1 MRNFQRIPDKPRSFL
16 EIRNVGILIADELA
30 KYVKVIGFNQNNRSM
45 HMTKPD
51 TIIGYVVLH
60 YFSYDSTIQTI
71 QSIIDHD
78 ESAVIVLVDNCSP
91 NGSGKSLR
99 EKFTNQANIEVVLL
113 KENLGFAKG
122 NNAGY
127 KILKEKYNVDYICI
141 LNNDVLIL
149 DSDMKQKLF
158 NVYRLY
164 GFGILGPRIIHADGS
179 ENIFN
184 KKLPPIEY
192 YENLLE
198 QTQGL
203 LNQVK
208 NRSDLSLYI
217 GDKIKKFKQVI
228 SHKIKKNN
236 PDTNIDFDALLHGC
250 CIFFSPQFINKFDDA
265 FYPETFL
272 YGEEE
277 LLYLKCQRNGLKSV
291 YYPSITI
298 QHLEDVA
305 TNSSMQQVKER
316 QVRKLTN
323 SIASL
328 KIIIKTYKDPSALV
342 E

>member
-1 MRNFQRIPDKPRSFL
+1 
-16 EIRNVGILIADELA
+16 
-30 KYVKVIGFNQNNRSM
+30 
-45 HMTKPD
+45 MTKQD

-60 YFSYDSTIQTI
+60 YFSYDSTVQTI

-78 ESAVIVLVDNCSP
+78 ESAMIVLVDNCSP
-91 NGSGKSLR
+91 NESGESLR
-99 EKFTNQANIEVVLL
+99 ERFANQVNIEVVLL

-127 KILKEKYNVDYICI
+127 KTLKEKYKVDYICI

-149 DSDMKQKLF
+149 DSDMKQKLS
-158 NVYRLY
+158 NAYCLY
-164 GFGILGPRIIHADGS
+164 GFGILGPRIILADGS

-203 LNQVK
+203 LDRIK
-208 NRSDLSLYI
+208 SKSDLSLYL
-217 GDKIKKFKQVI
+217 GDKMKKFKQVI
-228 SHKIKKNN
+228 SRKIRKNN
-236 PDTNIDFDALLHGC
+236 PDTNIDLDALLHGC
-250 CIFFSPQFINKFDDA
+250 CIFFSPQFISKFDDA
-265 FYPETFL
+265 FYPGTFL

-291 YYPSITI
+291 YFPSITI

-305 TNSSMQQVKER
+305 TNSSARQVKER

-328 KIIIKTYKDPSALV
+328 KIIIKTYKDPSALL